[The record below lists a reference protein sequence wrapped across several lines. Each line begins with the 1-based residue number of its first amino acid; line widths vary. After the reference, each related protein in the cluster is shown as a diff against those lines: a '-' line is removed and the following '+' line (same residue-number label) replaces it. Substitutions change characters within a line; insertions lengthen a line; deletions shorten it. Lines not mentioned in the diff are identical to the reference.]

1 MDLNFRNHDGIQHFI
16 KKGYMLQDRN
26 EKDYYAPNY
35 CLIRSDYNHFA
46 PVVDSQGYDTG
57 ADPSRDYGS
66 RYPQKVGFSTVFTQP
81 YTHDLEDIME
91 SDANYAEGI
100 RIDYY
105 TGTLTFY
112 EIGYFNDGSKGR
124 EVPLYEYEWSN
135 IDSDWYG
142 AETFNAETFEAEGK
156 RNSIKTVNQRGITLV
171 KGKLHTMEEGGE
183 YGKAPTTIKFELPLS
198 EFIRRLQGS
207 SMVNYTGYLTKE
219 YDAETQEYED
229 YNDTLYIMTIVT
241 KTDGRIKIKEWETQ
255 DMNLKL
261 FEKRVIKEFKELVH
275 EADGN
280 YADDLVSATLE
291 RESYLDYTKDKSPKS
306 SKTIARYIHF
316 DDDVMSRDEPHGFE
330 VFNVEFNEWADQ
342 ELMSHGKDISFKDW
356 AEDEGMKHGNTEITD
371 WAQHE
376 EESHDARYG
385 AESFEAEDGDDC
397 PSCANACKHDDSN
410 KIKVESIY
418 DYEVQ
423 SPSNMV
429 IQVTCLDCGESGT
442 FYADEVDWHGEEAKL
457 RYSPQIAVNM
467 MNPTYGDLRC
477 SRCLERF
484 QMAAEYKKTDDERI
498 LAIHKE
504 NGKRVG
510 TVSIETLDGGYAGND
525 DVYISIDGYNEEGE
539 HGSHPMIWDGI
550 IPQSGNYRAEY
561 DIQMN
566 AEWERSWLVKSYPHT
581 ITKQQH
587 DEIIKLLDEHDPKA
601 NIYYVRYGDTMRII
615 TPHGPLKAS
624 FLPTFSAESDAQE
637 KYQEFLDEWD
647 GDDDPPSFEEWEKQL
662 EEYDRLLQE
671 YEGTEEYER
680 AMQEMEYMAE
690 TFSKDK
696 VVCIKCGI
704 PSGFPHPLHELPQQV
719 AGKYKYTC
727 RNCYDEVR
735 SDYFGAESSGQ
746 WEIGEQLEEAQMN
759 AEGGGRI
766 DHEGGR
772 MVSIDEVI
780 TVDYTWRTDPD
791 DAEVDDYTVNQE
803 VEGKIEREMHE
814 GDSGYG
820 YAYAYDDEMN
830 TVDVSYNWDKTIEEG
845 GEEII
850 KSWAET
856 DESFE
861 AERKKRSGLLSEPH
875 EGTSLDSGDW
885 KGIVVGF
892 GIGLLGLFGYSK
904 LRK

>member
-91 SDANYAEGI
+91 SDAHYAEGI

-171 KGKLHTMEEGGE
+171 KGKLHTMEEGGQ

-219 YDAETQEYED
+219 YEDNGRRYRAETEMERYNKHRDEILEVKAKLLQENEEGE
-229 YNDTLYIMTIVT
+229 LYIDDPDQEAENDAIYEVLS
-241 KTDGRIKIKEWETQ
+241 KYYPEVYGAET
-255 DMNLKL
+255 
-261 FEKRVIKEFKELVH
+261 
-275 EADGN
+275 
-280 YADDLVSATLE
+280 
-291 RESYLDYTKDKSPKS
+291 
-306 SKTIARYIHF
+306 F
-316 DDDVMSRDEPHGFE
+316 D
-330 VFNVEFNEWADQ
+330 VEFNEWADQ

-385 AESFEAEDGDDC
+385 AEMDNVKHQHYQDMITHLESLNELTEMDKVKLQHYKDMVKMDAETFDDSFITTDMSPSYIDVVVTDDIGSSFEGRLYGTMKENHSGAKKGLVSYDPSTGNVIYYHKGMEFVGDVENSDMNYSAED
-397 PSCANACKHDDSN
+397 N
-410 KIKVESIY
+410 IKRFKVGEQYTHRYYHGYGFS
-418 DYEVQ
+418 DYEVMRRTDKSVWFSKVNPETGKVD
-423 SPSNMV
+423 SPLLVSRHKLHTM
-429 IQVTCLDCGESGT
+429 QPFEHDGE
-442 FYADEVDWHGEEAKL
+442 
-457 RYSPQIAVNM
+457 I
-467 MNPTYGDLRC
+467 
-477 SRCLERF
+477 
-484 QMAAEYKKTDDERI
+484 
-498 LAIHKE
+498 
-504 NGKRVG
+504 
-510 TVSIETLDGGYAGND
+510 
-525 DVYISIDGYNEEGE
+525 IDGLE
-539 HGSHPMIWDGI
+539 MV
-550 IPQSGNYRAEY
+550 RL
-561 DIQMN
+561 QMGYP
-566 AEWERSWLVKSYPHT
+566 VKAGQT
-581 ITKQQH
+581 
-587 DEIIKLLDEHDPKA
+587 
-601 NIYYVRYGDTMRII
+601 TM
-615 TPHGPLKAS
+615 S
-624 FLPTFSAESDAQE
+624 
-637 KYQEFLDEWD
+637 KY
-647 GDDDPPSFEEWEKQL
+647 
-662 EEYDRLLQE
+662 
-671 YEGTEEYER
+671 
-680 AMQEMEYMAE
+680 AE
-690 TFSKDK
+690 T
-696 VVCIKCGI
+696 
-704 PSGFPHPLHELPQQV
+704 
-719 AGKYKYTC
+719 
-727 RNCYDEVR
+727 
-735 SDYFGAESSGQ
+735 SGQ

-759 AEGGGRI
+759 AE
-766 DHEGGR
+766 
-772 MVSIDEVI
+772 
-780 TVDYTWRTDPD
+780 
-791 DAEVDDYTVNQE
+791 
-803 VEGKIEREMHE
+803 
-814 GDSGYG
+814 
-820 YAYAYDDEMN
+820 
-830 TVDVSYNWDKTIEEG
+830 
-845 GEEII
+845 
-850 KSWAET
+850 
-856 DESFE
+856 
-861 AERKKRSGLLSEPH
+861 RKKRSSLLSEPH